1 MRLPSR
7 STAGAR
13 LGVGERWALLLLFAC
28 ASCGGEQRWAELGD
42 FATSRG
48 EVIRD
53 CRLSYRTYGR
63 LDARRSNAVLVT
75 PWFLGTSS
83 QLGRQIGPGRLVD
96 DSRFFVIAVDQLG
109 NGVSSSPSN
118 SRLQPGATFP
128 RLTVS
133 DFVRSQQQLLTHVLG
148 IDHLRAVVGTSMGGM
163 QALDW
168 AATQPGFAD
177 AVVSIVGSPRSSER
191 DRRYWESASAAVRST
206 RPWQRMAG
214 DLGRLAPIE
223 AFRQLQTDPEDFV
236 LQAEAIRSL
245 DLTSTTGGSMERLAA
260 GVRGRLLVIV
270 SEHDEVVDPT
280 PARELARLTG
290 AELVILDGRCGHQAP
305 QCERSRVLAA
315 VQRFL
320 EPKPGTSS
328 AVGTPH

>member
-1 MRLPSR
+1 MRLPPR
-7 STAGAR
+7 NTAGAR
-13 LGVGERWALLLLFAC
+13 LGGGQRWALLLLVC

-63 LDARRSNAVLVT
+63 LDAQRSNAVLVT

-83 QLGRQIGPGRLVD
+83 QVGRQIGPGRLVD
-96 DSRFFVIAVDQLG
+96 DSRFFVIAVDPLG

-128 RLTVS
+128 RLTIS
-133 DFVRSQQQLLTHVLG
+133 DLVRSQGQLLTHVLG
-148 IDHLRAVVGTSMGGM
+148 ISHLRAVVGASMGGM

-168 AATQPGFAD
+168 AATEPGFAD
-177 AVVSIVGSPRSSER
+177 AVVSIVGSPRSSDR
-191 DRRYWESASAAVRST
+191 DRRYWENASAVVRST
-206 RPWQRMAG
+206 RPWQRVASA
-214 DLGRLAPIE
+214 LGRLAPVE
-223 AFRQLQTDPEDFV
+223 AIRELQTDPEDFL
-236 LQAEAIRSL
+236 LQAGAIQTL

-260 GVRGRLLVIV
+260 EVRARLLVIV
-270 SEHDEVVDPT
+270 SEQDDIVDPT
-280 PARELARLTG
+280 AARELARLTG
-290 AELVILDGRCGHQAP
+290 AELLVLAGRCGHQAP

-328 AVGTPH
+328 LSTQH